1 MNRKHINEAINASLK
16 RLDLEYVDIL
26 FAHGYDQDTPVEE
39 VCRGFHDL
47 IENGK
52 IFYWGTSNWSPV

>member
-52 IFYWGTSNWSPV
+52 TFYWGTSNWSPV